1 MLVVVA
7 VIKAKAGMEQDV
19 ENAIKAII
27 PKVEVEEG
35 TLAYTLHRGK
45 KEPGKFLFYEKYIN
59 KEALALHASTLHF
72 KELFQK
78 ITPMLDGAMTV
89 DMYEV
94 LAGITAKK

>member
-7 VIKAKAGMEQDV
+7 VIKAKAGMEQEV

-27 PKVEVEEG
+27 PKVEAEEG

-45 KEPGKFLFYEKYIN
+45 REPGKFLIYEKYTN
-59 KEALALHASTLHF
+59 KEAFTAHASTLHF

-78 ITPMLDGAMTV
+78 ITPLLDGAMVV
-89 DMYEV
+89 DMYED